1 MPWIIFAAIIWILN
15 VLFIRP
21 YELKKHWSVGAWSL
35 LVGFFVTEALVFQGV
50 ISFHEGLYL
59 FQEIPIA
66 YIIGVSGLGLMIIR
80 FLPSDKLWKLLYLIF
95 VTGVLTWVE
104 VIFINN
110 GYLTIEPWSLYYSF
124 FIKLFTLVCIA
135 WLSHLT
141 IRQSKGYLF

>member
-35 LVGFFVTEALVFQGV
+35 LVGFFITEALVFQDV
-50 ISFHEGLYL
+50 ISFNEGLYVV
-59 FQEIPIA
+59 QGVPIP
-66 YIIGVSGLGLMIIR
+66 YLIGVSGLGLIIIR
-80 FLPSDKLWKLLYLIF
+80 FLPSDKLWKLLYLVF
-95 VTGVLTWVE
+95 VTGLLTWVE

-110 GYLTIEPWSLYYSF
+110 GYLSIQPWSLYYSF
-124 FIKLFTLVCIA
+124 FIKFIALVCIT

-141 IRQSKGYLF
+141 IREKKGYLF